1 MNISHFARL
10 AWLAALALLL
20 PVKPLPAAEFD
31 QTHALLTRLLVRQV
45 KDGRVNY
52 AALKEQPA
60 ALHTY
65 LDQVAA
71 VPELEFKRWSEAE
84 RLALLINLYNAATL
98 KLIVDHYPVKS
109 IKDIGGL
116 LRGPWKQK
124 VVRLFGQVITLDH
137 LEHEIIR
144 KEYPDARAH
153 FALVCAARGC
163 PPLPAEAFIG
173 ARLSAQMEATGR
185 VFLGQS
191 EKNRVDGPNR
201 TVHLSPIFKW
211 FSEDFERHAGSVLKF
226 VTPYFS
232 EADRQALERDTF
244 RIRHTDYDWT
254 LNDLAK

>member
-1 MNISHFARL
+1 MNNPSFARL
-10 AWLAALALLL
+10 LSLAALALLW
-20 PVKPLPAAEFD
+20 PVPPLTGAEFD
-31 QTHALLTRLLVRQV
+31 QTHALLTGLLDRQV

-52 AALKEQPA
+52 AALKEEPA

-71 VPELEFKRWSEAE
+71 VPELEFKRWSEAD

-116 LRGPWKQK
+116 LRSPWKQK

-163 PPLPAEAFIG
+163 PPAGVRPCLPKPSSVPACP
-173 ARLSAQMEATGR
+173 RRWM
-185 VFLGQS
+185 
-191 EKNRVDGPNR
+191 KP
-201 TVHLSPIFKW
+201 
-211 FSEDFERHAGSVLKF
+211 AGSSSASRRRTGWMAPTARCISRPSSNGSARILSE
-226 VTPYFS
+226 TP
-232 EADRQALERDTF
+232 APC
-244 RIRHTDYDWT
+244 
-254 LNDLAK
+254 

>member
-1 MNISHFARL
+1 MNTPRFARL
-10 AWLAALALLL
+10 LWLAALSLLVSARSL
-20 PVKPLPAAEFD
+20 PGAEFD
-31 QTHALLTRLLVRQV
+31 QAHALFTELLERHV
-45 KDGRVNY
+45 KDGRVDY
-52 AALKEQPA
+52 AALKTRPDPLNA
-60 ALHTY
+60 Y

-71 VPELEFKRWSEAE
+71 VTESEFKRWPEAD

-98 KLIVDHYPVKS
+98 KLIADHYPVKS

-116 LRGPWKQK
+116 LRGPWKQQ

-163 PPLPAEAFIG
+163 PPLRAEAYVG
-173 ARLSAQMEATGR
+173 ARLSAQLEDAGR
-185 VFLGQS
+185 AFLGQP
-191 EKNRVDGPNR
+191 EKNRVEIPGR

-232 EADRQALERDTF
+232 EADRQALARHEF

-254 LNDLAK
+254 LNDAAK